1 MTKPSSQYKYQ
12 DLKDYL
18 IRQIQTGPQ
27 ENGGQ
32 LESEPQLCRK
42 FNLSRNTARQAMR
55 ELENEGYIY
64 RIHGKGT
71 FIRSE
76 TPARLRKIALLVYD
90 TAYTAHPVTGALI
103 CGIGEVLEQNGYV
116 LDILASRRSFHDESL
131 KQLAASYAG
140 FLIGSYQ
147 LDELTLRELKKIA
160 KPWFFVKNY
169 LPGYEEKALRI
180 DFHHAGFLAAE
191 YLVRTGCG
199 NLALIYSGEGV
210 AISRDFKSG
219 VVDAALE
226 HGVRLRRE
234 NIFSADYS
242 GRTDVPHIVE
252 ELLEHSDRPDG
263 IICASDELG
272 AAVLEALGKRGVSVP
287 REMAVIGCNNTV
299 FGRLSEPALT
309 TIDIHIDELG
319 RLAAARIM
327 ELIAGREFTPQLL
340 SPSCIIRAS
349 TNKESCS

>member
-1 MTKPSSQYKYQ
+1 MAKPSSHYKYQ

-18 IRQIQTGPQ
+18 IRQIQAGPQ

-42 FNLSRNTARQAMR
+42 FNLSRNTTRQAMR

-71 FIRSE
+71 FIRSDA
-76 TPARLRKIALLVYD
+76 PAALRKIALLIYD

-116 LDILASRRSFHDESL
+116 LDILASKRSFHDENL
-131 KQLAASYAG
+131 KRLAKSYAG

-160 KPWFFVKNY
+160 KPYFFVKNY
-169 LPGYEEKALRI
+169 LPGYEQNALRI
-180 DFHHAGFLAAE
+180 DFRHAGFLAAE
-191 YLVRTGCG
+191 YLIRTGCR

-210 AISRDFKSG
+210 AISRDFKNG
-219 VVDAALE
+219 VTEAALE
-226 HGVRLRRE
+226 HGARLRRE
-234 NIFSADYS
+234 NIFSVYYSDRADIPQIAE
-242 GRTDVPHIVE
+242 TI
-252 ELLEHSDRPDG
+252 LERSDRPDG
-263 IICASDELG
+263 IICASDEQG
-272 AAVLEALGKRGVSVP
+272 AALLDEFGKKGVSIP
-287 REMAVIGCNNTV
+287 RDMAVIGCNNTV
-299 FGRLSEPALT
+299 FSELAQPPLT

-319 RLAAARIM
+319 RLAGAQIID
-327 ELIAGREFTPQLL
+327 LIAGRKFSPRVLT
-340 SPSCIIRAS
+340 PSCIIRAS
-349 TNKESCS
+349 TGKEKPA